1 LAEFEPATRHRL
13 MLAVLNPA
21 FAVSKKWCY
30 VVLLPVIGLKDVF
43 GNTSDP
49 RYFVEFETQA
59 RTLQLVSGP
68 VEEALNIRLLVGE
81 PGVGKTALLLRLLQQ
96 VHSTVLTTRL
106 FWTQL
111 RRNEFVHYFLREL
124 GVRWPLTSL

>member
-1 LAEFEPATRHRL
+1 
-13 MLAVLNPA
+13 ML
-21 FAVSKKWCY
+21 SSSR
-30 VVLLPVIGLKDVF
+30 VIGLKDVF

-59 RTLQLVSGP
+59 RTLQLLSGP

-96 VHSTVLTTRL
+96 VHSTVLKTINQRTGTKFL
-106 FWTQL
+106 L
-111 RRNEFVHYFLREL
+111 R
-124 GVRWPLTSL
+124 TSSDGRYR